1 MMNIAVVDDESAIL
15 ENIRKCVE
23 NEITISLL
31 IHRRRIFSKK

>member
-23 NEITISLL
+23 NEITLQD
-31 IHRRRIFSKK
+31 